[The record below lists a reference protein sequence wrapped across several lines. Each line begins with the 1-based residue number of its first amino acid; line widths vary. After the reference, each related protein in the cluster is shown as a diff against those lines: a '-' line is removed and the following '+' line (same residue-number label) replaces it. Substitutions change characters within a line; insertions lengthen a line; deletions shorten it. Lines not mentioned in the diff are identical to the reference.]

1 MTQRIL
7 DLESHQLAHLRG
19 RALTASVAASEGR
32 ALVAEVWPNTAMLA
46 SAHETGGVS
55 NMELVSAFGADIVI
69 LNMIEKVFD
78 GAAWD
83 FPVMGRYPD
92 LAALADFLG
101 RPIGVNL
108 EPGNVPALRAST
120 VENAKRLVDQGAAL
134 LCVTANPATG
144 ATLADIARTSEE
156 LRSALG
162 DDVAIWSGKMHMAGR
177 LEPLDV
183 AGMSGIAEAGADGV
197 LVPLPGTVPGVT
209 REIAAEAVRRIHA
222 AGAIAMGTIGTS
234 QEGSH
239 RNLVPQLALNAKEIG
254 VDAHHIG
261 DAYVAGAMDPE
272 FLYAYS
278 VAIRGRRHTWHR
290 MARNTRK
297 RA

>member
-1 MTQRIL
+1 MSRIL
-7 DLESHQLAHLRG
+7 DLDSTRLAALRG

-32 ALVAEVWPNTAMLA
+32 AVVGEVWPNTAMLA

-55 NMELVSAFGADIVI
+55 NIELVAAFGGDIVI
-69 LNMIEKVFD
+69 LNMLEKVFD
-78 GAAWD
+78 GERWNL
-83 FPVMGRYPD
+83 PVLGEFAS
-92 LAALADFLG
+92 LADLADFVG

-108 EPGNVPALRAST
+108 EPGDVPDGRKAT
-120 VENAKRLVDQGAAL
+120 DDNARRLVDQGAAL

-144 ATLADIARTSEE
+144 ADLDDIARTSER
-156 LRSALG
+156 LRAALG
-162 DDVAIWSGKMHMAGR
+162 DDAAIWSGKMHMAGR
-177 LEPLDV
+177 SEPLDA
-183 AGMSGIAEAGADGV
+183 AGMTAVAEAGADGV

-209 REIAAEAVRRIHA
+209 REIAAEAVRGIHA

-239 RNLVPQLALNAKEIG
+239 QNLVPQLALNAKEIG

-290 MARNTRK
+290 MGRNGRK
-297 RA
+297 RG

>member
-1 MTQRIL
+1 MRRIL
-7 DLESHQLAHLRG
+7 DLDSRELAALRG
-19 RALTASVAASEGR
+19 RELTASVAASEGR
-32 ALVAEVWPNTAMLA
+32 AVVAELWSHTAMLA
-46 SAHETGGVS
+46 GAHGTGGVS
-55 NMELVSAFGADIVI
+55 NIELVAAFGADIVI
-69 LNMIEKVFD
+69 LNLVEKAFD
-78 GAAWD
+78 GRRWRL
-83 FPVMGRYPD
+83 PVLGEFD
-92 LAALADFLG
+92 SLAELADHVG

-108 EPGNVPALRAST
+108 EPGDVPAGRQAT
-120 VENAKRLVDQGAAL
+120 VENARLLVDQGAAL

-144 ATLADIARTSEE
+144 ADLADMADSSRE
-156 LRSALG
+156 LRQALG
-162 DDVAIWSGKMHMAGR
+162 EDVAIWSGKMHMAGR
-177 LEPLDV
+177 TEPMN
-183 AGMSGIAEAGADGV
+183 ASGMRAIAEAGADGV

-209 REIAAEAVRRIHA
+209 SAIAAEAVREIHA

-272 FLYAYS
+272 FLYDYS

-290 MARNTRK
+290 MARNVR
-297 RA
+297 RR

>member
-1 MTQRIL
+1 MSRIL
-7 DLESHQLAHLRG
+7 DLDSAQLAHLRG
-19 RALTASVAASEGR
+19 RELTASVAASEGR
-32 ALVAEVWPNTAMLA
+32 AVVAEVWANMTLLM

-55 NMELVSAFGADIVI
+55 NIEVAAAFGADIVI
-69 LNMIEKVFD
+69 INALETVFD
-78 GAAWD
+78 GDRWN
-83 FPVMGRYPD
+83 
-92 LAALADFLG
+92 LAVLGGFDRLADIADAVG

-108 EPGNVPALRAST
+108 EPGTVPELRKAT
-120 VENAKRLVDQGAAL
+120 VENAKRLVDQGVAL

-144 ATLADIARTSEE
+144 ATLDDIARTSEE
-156 LRSALG
+156 LRRGLG

-177 LEPLDV
+177 IETLD
-183 AGMSGIAEAGADGV
+183 AGRMAAVAEAGADGV

-222 AGAIAMGTIGTS
+222 AGAVAMGTIGTS

-261 DAYVAGAMDPE
+261 DAYAAGSMDPE
-272 FLYAYS
+272 FLYDYS

-290 MARNTRK
+290 MGRNTRK
-297 RA
+297 RG

>member
-1 MTQRIL
+1 MSRIL
-7 DLESHQLAHLRG
+7 DLDSSRLATLRG
-19 RALTASVAASEGR
+19 RELTASVAASEGR
-32 ALVAEVWPNTAMLA
+32 ALVGEVWPNTAMLA

-55 NMELVSAFGADIVI
+55 NIELVAAFGADIVI
-69 LNMIEKVFD
+69 LNMLEKVFD
-78 GAAWD
+78 GERWNL
-83 FPVMGRYPD
+83 PVMGEFAS
-92 LAALADFLG
+92 LAELADFVG
-101 RPIGVNL
+101 RPIGVNI
-108 EPGNVPALRAST
+108 EPGDVPDGRKAT
-120 VENAKRLVDQGAAL
+120 VANARRLIDQGAAL

-144 ATLADIARTSEE
+144 AGLADIARTSGE
-156 LRSALG
+156 LRAALG
-162 DDVAIWSGKMHMAGR
+162 DDAAIWSGKMHMAGR
-177 LEPLDV
+177 SEPLDA
-183 AGMSGIAEAGADGV
+183 AGMAAVAEAGADGV

-272 FLYAYS
+272 FLYDYS

>member
-7 DLESHQLAHLRG
+7 DLDSSELATLRG
-19 RALTASVAASEGR
+19 RELTASVAASEGR
-32 ALVAEVWPNTAMLA
+32 AVVAEVWPNTAMLA

-55 NMELVSAFGADIVI
+55 NMELVSAFGADVLV
-69 LNMIEKVFD
+69 LNIIEKVFD
-78 GAAWD
+78 GTSWE
-83 FPVMGRYPD
+83 FPVMGCYRD

-101 RPIGVNL
+101 RPVGVNL
-108 EPGNVPALRAST
+108 EPGDVPALRAAT
-120 VENAKRLVDQGAAL
+120 VENAKRLVDQGVAL
-134 LCVTANPATG
+134 ICVTANPATG
-144 ATLADIARTSEE
+144 ATLEDIARTSGE
-156 LRSALG
+156 LRAALG
-162 DDVAIWSGKMHMAGR
+162 EDVAIWSGKMHMAGR
-177 LEPLDV
+177 PEPLDV
-183 AGMSGIAEAGADGV
+183 AGMTAVAEAGADGV

-239 RNLVPQLALNAKEIG
+239 RTLVPQLALNAKEIG

-261 DAYVAGAMDPE
+261 DAFVAGAPDPE
-272 FLYAYS
+272 FLYDYS